1 MYIRKDICKMSDS
14 RFENV
19 LRLEYPLFE
28 KALNDNLTRDYVG
41 EILKLYEDLKTEAYR
56 FETKI
61 YKVYLDFAVAI
72 NAVYKYLL
80 VNEVEK
86 DEALRIM
93 SEFCI
98 NTINKS
104 LDRLSFIQL
113 AFHYSTNKAYL
124 KLITISSIITLESL
138 KLANELKEH
147 DMDEELSKS
156 MEECSVADYFNYY
169 GVEELM
175 ETVEVVENSFDMFLD
190 KNVNHNKGKEVVIRI

>member
-1 MYIRKDICKMSDS
+1 MSDS

-28 KALNDNLTRDYVG
+28 ETLNDNLTRDYVG
-41 EILKLYEDLKTEAYR
+41 EILKLYEGLKRETYR
-56 FETKI
+56 FEPRI
-61 YKVYLDFAVAI
+61 YKVYLDFIVAI
-72 NAVYKYLL
+72 NSVYKYLL

-86 DEALRIM
+86 DKALKLL

-147 DMDEELSKS
+147 YMDEELSKS
-156 MEECSVADYFNYY
+156 MEECNVEDYFNYY

-175 ETVEVVENSFDMFLD
+175 EIVEVVENSFDMFLD
-190 KNVNHNKGKEVVIRI
+190 KNVNHNKGKEVVLKI

>member
-1 MYIRKDICKMSDS
+1 MSDS
-14 RFENV
+14 RFENI

-28 KALNDNLTRDYVG
+28 EALNDNLTRDYVG
-41 EILKLYEDLKTEAYR
+41 EILKLYEGLKGETYR
-56 FETKI
+56 FEPRI
-61 YKVYLDFAVAI
+61 YKVYLDFIVAI
-72 NAVYKYLL
+72 NSVYKYLL

-86 DEALRIM
+86 DKALKLL

-147 DMDEELSKS
+147 CMDEELSKS
-156 MEECSVADYFNYY
+156 MEECNVEDYFNYY

-175 ETVEVVENSFDMFLD
+175 EIVEVVENSFDMFLD
-190 KNVNHNKGKEVVIRI
+190 KNVNHNKGKEVVLKI

>member
-1 MYIRKDICKMSDS
+1 MSDS

-28 KALNDNLTRDYVG
+28 KTLNDNLTRDYVG
-41 EILKLYEDLKTEAYR
+41 EILKLYKDLKKDACR

-86 DEALRIM
+86 DKALKIL

-138 KLANELKEH
+138 KLANELNEH
-147 DMDEELSKS
+147 DMDEELSKC
-156 MEECSVADYFNYY
+156 MKECRILDYFNYY

-175 ETVEVVENSFDMFLD
+175 EIVEVVENSFHMFLD
-190 KNVNHNKGKEVVIRI
+190 KNVNHNKGKEVVIKI

>member
-1 MYIRKDICKMSDS
+1 MSDS

-56 FETKI
+56 FKTKI

-156 MEECSVADYFNYY
+156 MEECNVADYFNYY

>member
-1 MYIRKDICKMSDS
+1 MSDS

-156 MEECSVADYFNYY
+156 MEECNVADYFNYY

>member
-1 MYIRKDICKMSDS
+1 MSDS

-41 EILKLYEDLKTEAYR
+41 EILKLYEDLKTEACR

-156 MEECSVADYFNYY
+156 MEECNVADYFNYY

>member
-1 MYIRKDICKMSDS
+1 MSDS